1 MILTVFSDP
10 ALFNNIFLEGIL
22 RMLASE
28 YELHRNVSRAA
39 VNRFFETCREAG
51 NEIHTLQIYQNG
63 EKMLRIAPSP
73 YSCTDKREN
82 YSLSKSFAS
91 TGIGFAIEEGLLRTD
106 DRIVDLFPDKLPDT
120 VDDHLAA
127 MRLSHVLSMN
137 TGHAGCVMP
146 HMYHTDDVA
155 RAFLAQPVPFRP
167 GTHFAYNTGATCLL
181 SALVQ
186 RVSGETLFDYVN
198 RKLFVPLGIRGA
210 YWNQCGEGVNEGG
223 VGLHLSSDDIIKFAL
238 LCLNGGVWEGK
249 RIISEAWLE
258 EATRVHS
265 DNSSNG
271 TPDWTAGYGYQFWRN
286 AREGYRGDGACGQLC
301 VVLPKRKTV
310 AVIQAMVSNMQKE
323 MDDLFELIENLCHVD
338 QTPAIIPA
346 YEPLPDRQIV
356 LHSQNYRLDSNP
368 IGFTFLRLD
377 VRDDAV
383 HLHFSNGRKEELL
396 SAGRGRWIRSVYTAP
411 YRKPKLLG
419 LMSQE
424 APEEVRVAACCE
436 MDGGS
441 LRILCRHINSPQ
453 TESIRLTFTPEGDA
467 VHLRF
472 EMTGYWDAG
481 ALDLSGVRV

>member
-1 MILTVFSDP
+1 MGGQ
-10 ALFNNIFLEGIL
+10 A
-22 RMLASE
+22 
-28 YELHRNVSRAA
+28 
-39 VNRFFETCREAG
+39 
-51 NEIHTLQIYQNG
+51 
-63 EKMLRIAPSP
+63 
-73 YSCTDKREN
+73 
-82 YSLSKSFAS
+82 
-91 TGIGFAIEEGLLRTD
+91 
-106 DRIVDLFPDKLPDT
+106 
-120 VDDHLAA
+120 
-127 MRLSHVLSMN
+127 
-137 TGHAGCVMP
+137 
-146 HMYHTDDVA
+146 YHQRGVA
-155 RAFLAQPVPFRP
+155 RGGNPRAFRQ
-167 GTHFAYNTGATCLL
+167 
-181 SALVQ
+181 Q
-186 RVSGETLFDYVN
+186 
-198 RKLFVPLGIRGA
+198 
-210 YWNQCGEGVNEGG
+210 Q
-223 VGLHLSSDDIIKFAL
+223 
-238 LCLNGGVWEGK
+238 
-249 RIISEAWLE
+249 
-258 EATRVHS
+258 
-265 DNSSNG
+265 
-271 TPDWTAGYGYQFWRN
+271 QRN
-286 AREGYRGDGACGQLC
+286 ARLDSWIRIPVLAQCSGRLPGRRRLRQLC

-436 MDGGS
+436 WTAAVS
-441 LRILCRHINSPQ
+441 ESSAVISTVRQ

-472 EMTGYWDAG
+472 EMTGYWDAVRWTCQAFEYNRG
-481 ALDLSGVRV
+481 NFYRLCNCVLLFKAWPSEKAALNTPERIRKRPLLI

>member
-198 RKLFVPLGIRGA
+198 RKLFVPLGICGA

-238 LCLNGGVWEGK
+238 LCLNGGVWGGQAYHQ
-249 RIISEAWLE
+249 RGVARGGNPR
-258 EATRVHS
+258 AFR
-265 DNSSNG
+265 
-271 TPDWTAGYGYQFWRN
+271 QQQQRN
-286 AREGYRGDGACGQLC
+286 ARLDSWIRIPVLAPMLGKATGATAPAGSYALC
-301 VVLPKRKTV
+301 CLSGK
-310 AVIQAMVSNMQKE
+310 
-323 MDDLFELIENLCHVD
+323 
-338 QTPAIIPA
+338 
-346 YEPLPDRQIV
+346 PLP
-356 LHSQNYRLDSNP
+356 SSRL
-368 IGFTFLRLD
+368 
-377 VRDDAV
+377 
-383 HLHFSNGRKEELL
+383 
-396 SAGRGRWIRSVYTAP
+396 W
-411 YRKPKLLG
+411 
-419 LMSQE
+419 
-424 APEEVRVAACCE
+424 
-436 MDGGS
+436 
-441 LRILCRHINSPQ
+441 
-453 TESIRLTFTPEGDA
+453 
-467 VHLRF
+467 
-472 EMTGYWDAG
+472 
-481 ALDLSGVRV
+481 